1 METRKRGFKMYLFI
15 AGLVTGVGLMVILV
29 VFYETDEGFCAGRVW
44 RLIAWKSL

>member
-29 VFYETDEGFCAGRVW
+29 VFYETDEASVPDGYGG
-44 RLIAWKSL
+44 